1 MRLTVK
7 GVDKNI
13 ISFVLEK
20 MPEEE
25 NEKYFLGWH
34 VKQVI
39 VKRKEQNSPS
49 RRNHYASFMNFA
61 GTFWTLF
68 LYFA

>member
-25 NEKYFLGWH
+25 NEKYFFGWH

-39 VKRKEQNSPS
+39 VKRKEQNSPKTS
-49 RRNHYASFMNFA
+49 PMTAIA
-61 GTFWTLF
+61 GDSSIPFVK
-68 LYFA
+68 

>member
-39 VKRKEQNSPS
+39 VKRKEQNSPKTS
-49 RRNHYASFMNFA
+49 PMTAIA
-61 GTFWTLF
+61 GDSSIPFVK
-68 LYFA
+68 